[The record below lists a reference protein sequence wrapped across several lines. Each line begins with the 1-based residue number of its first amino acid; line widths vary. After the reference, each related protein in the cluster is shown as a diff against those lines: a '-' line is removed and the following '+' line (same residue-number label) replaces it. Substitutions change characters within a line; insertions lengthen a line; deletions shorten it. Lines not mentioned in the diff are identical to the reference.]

1 MLRDYL
7 ILIVLVLVL
16 GYVLYMLLFLGLH
29 ALFMFVSNKYSRY
42 WKVSLLPSKKDWVHA
57 HVLWLLATGLA
68 LVIGLSTKESKA
80 VAECTDCYYREPT
93 IEELEFAERTW
104 QEAWGQMNDQ
114 ELLDGVVLELEA
126 YQ

>member
-16 GYVLYMLLFLGLH
+16 GYVLYML
-29 ALFMFVSNKYSRY
+29 LFMFVSNKYSRY